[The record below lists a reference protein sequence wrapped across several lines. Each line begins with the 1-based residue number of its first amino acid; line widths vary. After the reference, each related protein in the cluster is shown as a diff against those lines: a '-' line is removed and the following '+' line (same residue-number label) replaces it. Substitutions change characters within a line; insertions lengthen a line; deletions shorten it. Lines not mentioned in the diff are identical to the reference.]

1 MTELNFIDSG
11 MERLKGK
18 AILGV
23 CASGVAA
30 EARFAV
36 DPDYKQRLEAAGV
49 IVNQAYYEQ
58 LSGELLAQHDMV
70 YLVGFPKTDSPD
82 YVRLIENEKKP
93 LLRAF
98 VEQGGGLLVFV
109 DDHYGRLFE
118 PLNRFLADFNAEVL
132 CEPLFEK
139 NSVNNGKLPTSPE
152 IATLRT
158 TALNFRHP
166 VLDGVR
172 EIVVPNAWQA
182 GVWPLRLDAEWEVLA
197 SGEATV
203 ESRILWQEEVAT
215 FRQSPP
221 FCAARRVGAGRLAI
235 FSAHSTFFLGNGMH
249 RRWDGHFFSEAQND
263 RFIVNLLTWLS
274 EESMRKRASSS
285 LTLIDE
291 NQTMDWFTSV
301 PADKQPM
308 TWPVHKGLVGLRS
321 SLSGGSH
328 SVAELCR
335 AAREAGFAWVVFAE
349 REEELPDANWPRLV
363 AECEAESSDT
373 FSALPGVDFLARND
387 FDNRGIVILPRF
399 WPRRL
404 ENRRFIIQMI
414 EEGGGFLVFSQPSAA
429 HIPAWNNGGFQ
440 GMEIITYSGDG
451 EVIGEAFGLYEKL
464 QAHDWF
470 LAPIARYHVTTPEQI
485 AALASRTGLFHTYA
499 AAPSP
504 GKVRD
509 SLPKIEGMEY
519 QELFVS
525 SGPLIEQFWMEGP
538 GMIKDIWEGRYY
550 VWSLSPEEVMTIH
563 SRVSGPSPIEE
574 LQVWDDD
581 KVCAAQHPHQTE
593 VEFALPRAN
602 DRRCRSY
609 RLVVRDGEGGA
620 AWSTARR
627 VRGSR
632 FQAHGGGDRM
642 NTYGSHYFPHPRGEF
657 TLLGERCS
665 ASATM
670 LFGLGWR
677 QHQLNIYPPMA
688 TVDFHPEGGEWGAPA
703 GRVERVHLNP
713 IIHTTEGTEIE
724 RPLESRLGFDFASHE
739 AAVLQDG
746 VDHFEDVNYAST
758 LDGYIPYARPHLEK
772 CSPGV
777 ARYGEARLINAEMT
791 YRFGRWRPEGGPV
804 VMRMD
809 VKITAKR
816 DLEIAP
822 CDGLSLRVLAMET
835 DLDRFVSQLHFLAAE
850 SVHTS
855 IDYPG
860 AFTLCPLG
868 EKGYVAASEQ
878 PYGSFGVYQLEGA
891 PFTARAGKVSGHCE
905 LEVGWQ
911 LTSGARF
918 PKGHSWAASLLLVIP
933 GTPRGGDY
941 FHRLHEA
948 LADGDSRWTFT
959 RGTRADTGAY
969 PVRVA
974 VKDYAVA
981 FKRAVSPVLNE
992 CGVGELLEI
1001 SGLQDNWS
1009 VLAFDR
1015 QRGGRPLGCARGV
1028 AYWTLPDFDLEAVVG
1043 HPVISECEE
1052 LRIQVVPKDGGLQ
1065 IWTHNPTS
1073 HLVESGI
1080 RNNPAF
1086 PALSYFLQTFSLFP
1100 GASQET
1106 FIPLH

>member
-1 MTELNFIDSG
+1 MTKSQSIDSG
-11 MERLKGK
+11 IDRLKGK

-30 EARFAV
+30 EARFAI
-36 DPDYKQRLEAAGV
+36 DPDYKQRLEAAGAV
-49 IVNQAYYEQ
+49 VNQAYYEQ
-58 LSGELLAQHDMV
+58 LSEDLLSQHDLV
-70 YLVGFPKTDSPD
+70 YLVGFPKTDSPE
-82 YVRLIENEKKP
+82 YISLVERETKP

-98 VEQGGGLLVFV
+98 VEKGGGLLVFV

-118 PLNRFLADFNAEVL
+118 PMNRFLADFNAEVL

-139 NSVNNGKLPTSPE
+139 NCANNGKLPTSPE
-152 IATLRT
+152 IGTLRT
-158 TALNFRHP
+158 TALHFGHP
-166 VLDGVR
+166 VLDGIH

-182 GVWPLRLDAEWEVLA
+182 GVWPLRLAPGWEILA

-203 ESRILWQEEVAT
+203 ESRVLWQEQVAT
-215 FRQSPP
+215 FQQSPP
-221 FCAARRVGAGRLAI
+221 FCAVRRVGAGRLGI
-235 FSAHSTFFLGNGMH
+235 FSVHSTFFLGNGMH
-249 RRWDGHFFSEAQND
+249 RRWDGHFFAQAQND
-263 RFIVNLLTWLS
+263 RFLANLLIWLS
-274 EESMRKRASSS
+274 EKSTRKRKASSLS
-285 LTLIDE
+285 LIDE

-301 PADKQPM
+301 SAEKQPM
-308 TWPVHKGLVGLRS
+308 TWPVHKGMIGLRS

-328 SVAELCR
+328 SVGELCR
-335 AAREAGFAWVVFAE
+335 AAKEAGFAWVVFTE
-349 REEELPDANWPRLV
+349 KEEELPDANWSSLV
-363 AECEAESSDT
+363 TECEAESSDT
-373 FSALPGVDFLARND
+373 FCALPGVDFLARND

-399 WPRRL
+399 WPRKL

-440 GMEIITYSGDG
+440 GMEIISYSGEG
-451 EVIGEAFGLYEKL
+451 EVIGEAFGLFEKL

-470 LAPIARYHVTTPEQI
+470 QAPIVRYHVKTPEQI
-485 AALASRTGLFHTYA
+485 AALASKKGLFHTYA

-550 VWSLSPEEVMTIH
+550 AWSLSPEEVMTIH
-563 SRVSGPSPIEE
+563 CRASGSSPIEE

-581 KVCAAQHPHQTE
+581 RVCAAQHPRQTDIY
-593 VEFALPRAN
+593 FALPRAN

-609 RLVVRDGEGGA
+609 RLVVRDCEGGE

-677 QHQLNIYPPMA
+677 QHQLNIYPPVA

-703 GRVERVHLNP
+703 GRVERIHLNP
-713 IIHTTEGTEIE
+713 VIQTTEGTEIE

-746 VDHFEDVNYAST
+746 INNFEDVNYTSI

-777 ARYGEARLINAEMT
+777 ARYGETRLIKAEMN
-791 YRFGRWRPEGGPV
+791 YRFGRWKPEGGPV

-809 VKITAKR
+809 VKVTAKR
-816 DLEIAP
+816 DLKISPDEE
-822 CDGLSLRVLAMET
+822 LSLRVLALET
-835 DLDRFVSQLHFLAAE
+835 DLDRYVSHLQLLTPGLEH
-850 SVHTS
+850 SS
-855 IDYPG
+855 IDYPE
-860 AFTLCPLG
+860 AFSLYSLG
-868 EKGYVAASEQ
+868 EQGYVAASEQ
-878 PYGSFGVYQLEGA
+878 PYGSFGIYQVAGS
-891 PFTARAGKVSGHCE
+891 PFTVRAGKISGHCE

-911 LTSGARF
+911 FEAGARF
-918 PKGHSWAASLLLVIP
+918 SQGHSWLASLLLVIT
-933 GTPRGGDY
+933 GTPKGGDY
-941 FHRLHEA
+941 FQCLHEELVDWPA
-948 LADGDSRWTFT
+948 RWSLSQGSFGD
-959 RGTRADTGAY
+959 AGAY
-969 PVRVA
+969 PVQVA
-974 VKDYAVA
+974 VADYAVA
-981 FKRAVSPVLNE
+981 FRRVASSKLSE
-992 CGVGELLEI
+992 CGVSELLEV
-1001 SGLQDNWS
+1001 SGLRDNWS
-1009 VLAFDR
+1009 VLAFD
-1015 QRGGRPLGCARGV
+1015 QQHVAIPLGSARGI
-1028 AYWTLPDFDLEAVVG
+1028 AYWTLPDSDLEAIVG
-1043 HPVISECEE
+1043 HPVISECEDLE
-1052 LRIQVVPKDGGLQ
+1052 IQTVPRDGGLQ
-1065 IWTHNPTS
+1065 IWIHNPTS
-1073 HLVESGI
+1073 QLVEISI

-1086 PALSYFLQTFSLFP
+1086 PALPRFLQNLSLSP

-1106 FIPLH
+1106 FILLH